1 MVERDGRDSEDGNAH
16 RVRAPVLPPKIRGW
30 SKSAA
35 ARMAYSERVT
45 WVRAHPGWTILIVL
59 AIAVVV
65 YVLFNV
71 GGSTGDSFEIQS

>member
-1 MVERDGRDSEDGNAH
+1 
-16 RVRAPVLPPKIRGW
+16 
-30 SKSAA
+30 
-35 ARMAYSERVT
+35 MAYSERVT